1 MPVNKEIIITTRQFE
16 GEIRI
21 AVLENN
27 QLVEFYLEHEI
38 KRSLVG
44 RVYKGIVENVIPG
57 LRGAFVNLGLKKNGF
72 LPLADIPELEIFDES
87 KLELEPDTKK
97 REYSPIVLSKGQ
109 EIICQVTKEPIGEKG
124 PRITSYISLAGR
136 YLVYFPNASRIGISR
151 RIQDRKIRSRLRE
164 LVKRIKKPDVG
175 LIVRTSAELANEEM
189 IETEY
194 NELENRWREIENKAK
209 IVKAPSLLYE
219 EEDILLK
226 VIRDHFTP
234 DVSLLTIDDRIRYEQ
249 IIQYLQKFA
258 PALADRVK
266 LYENEVPIFEYYKI
280 TQELYKILDRKVW
293 LKSGGFITIDQTEA
307 LVAIDVNSGRYSS
320 EEDPETLIFQT
331 NLSAAAEIARQIR
344 LRDLSGLIIID
355 FIDMQDPKKMDIVV
369 RELKMCL
376 ENDRAKADF
385 AKVSRFGILEM
396 TRERIRPGLLF
407 SITDECPVCKG
418 LGRILMR
425 KDAALKIE
433 KAVCEKLANFAG
445 EKIKIQVS
453 PLIYDYWINNRYE
466 QLSEIAQKYQVT
478 LELKPN
484 SELSYEE
491 YKMFHVSI

>member
-1 MPVNKEIIITTRQFE
+1 MQVNKEIIITTRQFE

-21 AVLENN
+21 AIFENN

-44 RVYKGIVENVIPG
+44 RIYKGIVENVIPG

-72 LPLADIPELEIFDES
+72 LPLSDVPEIEIFDES
-87 KLELEPDTKK
+87 RLELEPEARK
-97 REYSPIVLSKGQ
+97 REIKPIVLDKGQ
-109 EIICQVTKEPIGEKG
+109 EIICQVTKEQIGEKG

-151 RIQDRKIRSRLRE
+151 RIQDRKVRTRLRE
-164 LVKRIKKPDVG
+164 FIKQIKKPDVG
-175 LIVRTSAELANEEM
+175 LIIRTSAELANEE
-189 IETEY
+189 ILNFEY
-194 NELENRWREIENKAK
+194 QELENKWREIEAKAK
-209 IVKAPSLLYE
+209 AVKAPALLYE

-234 DVSLLTIDDRIRYEQ
+234 DVNSLVIDDENRYEQ

-258 PALADRVK
+258 PQLCNRVK
-266 LYENEVPIFEYYKI
+266 LYEGNIPIFEHYKI
-280 TQELYKILDRKVW
+280 TQELYKVLDRKIW

-407 SITDECPVCKG
+407 SLTEECNVCNG
-418 LGRILMR
+418 LGRVLSKQEIFF
-425 KDAALKIE
+425 KIE
-433 KAVCEKLANFAG
+433 QSILEKVHLLKGHKVKLIVSPFMFDFITVDRFERIAQLAQKCQMFLEFG
-445 EKIKIQVS
+445 CDQSFPVDTYKILIKI
-453 PLIYDYWINNRYE
+453 
-466 QLSEIAQKYQVT
+466 
-478 LELKPN
+478 
-484 SELSYEE
+484 
-491 YKMFHVSI
+491 